1 MRVRTHFLCI
11 VFFSLVLWSQ
21 ERLTNFVDPFIGTG
35 GHGHVYPGATV
46 PFGMVQ
52 LSPDN
57 GTEGWDW
64 SSGYHYSDTVIK
76 GFSHTH
82 LSGTGIGDL
91 CDILFMPAVLK
102 DPNGRYSSHFSHNQ
116 ETAEPGY
123 YSVELK
129 TPNIRVELTA
139 TERAGFHRYTFPPG
153 DDAKIIIDLGHRINW
168 DSSVESN
175 ITVVSPT
182 LVTGYRYSKGWAPK
196 QRIYFAAHFSQPM
209 ISSHLGNDSVLY
221 NGKSSHTEKGAKAI
235 FGFKM
240 KIEEQILV
248 KVGISA
254 VSIDGA
260 LHNLDAEITDWDFDR
275 IKKDASDKWEKQLQ
289 KIVVTTQDINK
300 KRIFYTALYRTMLAP
315 IIYQDADGRYR
326 GGDDSVHTAKDFV
339 NHTIFSL
346 WDTYRAAHPLFTITQ
361 PEKVNDFVNSM
372 LAFKREYGY
381 LPVWTLHGNETMCMI
396 GYHSIPVIAD
406 AYLKGFRK
414 YVAEEA
420 FDAMKK
426 SAMSDIM
433 GLQWYRQ
440 YGYVPSDREV
450 ESVSKTLE
458 YAYDDWCIARVAKA
472 MGKESDYRTFLNR
485 SMYFKNIFDTTT
497 LFMRGKETTGAWR
510 IPFDPYTVDH
520 RNNDYT
526 EGNAWQYS
534 WYVPHDVA
542 SLIRLNGGERRFIA
556 RLDSLFEQGSQLKGT
571 NVSPDV
577 SGLIGQYAHG
587 NEPSHHIAYLYNYA
601 GAPWKTQQRV
611 AEIMNTMYKNAPDGL
626 SGNEDCGQMSAW
638 YVFSAMG
645 LYPVNPA
652 EQVYAIGT
660 PLYERIDIRLENGS
674 SFVLIAP
681 ERNDSTVYIKSAILN
696 GVLLEHPF
704 VSHADIVNGGKLY
717 FEMSKGPTNW
727 GSGFNEAIQRRH

>member
-1 MRVRTHFLCI
+1 MRNRNSFIL
-11 VFFSLVLWSQ
+11 VFFLTLILYSQ
-21 ERLTNFVDPFIGTG
+21 ERLTKHVDPFIGTG

-64 SSGYHYSDTVIK
+64 TSGYHYSDSVIK

-102 DPNGRYSSHFSHNQ
+102 DPNGQYSSHFSHIE

-123 YSVELK
+123 YSVVLK
-129 TPNIRVELTA
+129 TPNIRAELTA
-139 TERAGFHRYTFPPG
+139 TERAGFHRYTFRRSN
-153 DDAKIIIDLGHRINW
+153 DAKIVIDLGHRLNW
-168 DSSVESN
+168 DSPVESN
-175 ITVVSPT
+175 ITIVSPT

-196 QRIYFAAHFSQPM
+196 QRIYFAARFSKP
-209 ISSHLGNDSVLY
+209 IRSSHLGNDSVVHR
-221 NGKSSHTEKGAKAI
+221 GKSSMTEKGVKVI
-235 FGFKM
+235 LGFGSK
-240 KIEEQILV
+240 KDEQILV

-254 VSIDGA
+254 VSVDGA
-260 LHNLDAEITDWDFDR
+260 LNNLDTEIAGWDFDR
-275 IKKDASDKWEKQLQ
+275 IRRRAGDLWNEQLQ
-289 KIVVTTQDINK
+289 KIVVTTQDADK
-300 KRIFYTALYRTMLAP
+300 KKIFYTALYRTMLAP
-315 IIYQDADGRYR
+315 IIYQDVDGRYR
-326 GGDDSVHTAKDFV
+326 GGDDAVHTAKDFV

-381 LPVWTLHGNETMCMI
+381 LPVWTLHANETMCMI
-396 GYHSIPVIAD
+396 GYHSIPVIVD
-406 AYLKGFRK
+406 AYMKGFRN
-414 YVAEEA
+414 YDAEEA

-458 YAYDDWCIARVAKA
+458 YAYDDWCIAQMAKA
-472 MGKESDYRTFLNR
+472 MGKESDYRLFTDR
-485 SMYFKNIFDTTT
+485 STYFKNIFDTTT

-510 IPFDPYTVDH
+510 TPFDPYAVDH

-542 SLIRLNGGERRFIA
+542 ALIRLNGGKERFIE
-556 RLDSLFEQGSQLKGT
+556 RLDSLFEQTSVLKGE

-577 SGLIGQYAHG
+577 SGLVGQYAHG

-601 GAPWKTQQRV
+601 GAPRKTQERV

-652 EQVYAIGT
+652 DQKYDIGT
-660 PLYERIDIRLENGS
+660 PQFERMVLRVPNGKT
-674 SFVLIAP
+674 FVVETDNISDKLMY
-681 ERNDSTVYIKSAILN
+681 VKSVTLN
-696 GVLLEHPF
+696 GMKLNRTYLYHNE
-704 VSHADIVNGGKLY
+704 IVEGGYLR
-717 FEMSKGPTNW
+717 FTMDVNP
-727 GSGFNEAIQRRH
+727 

>member
-1 MRVRTHFLCI
+1 LA
-11 VFFSLVLWSQ
+11 Q
-21 ERLTNFVDPFIGTG
+21 ERLTKFVDPFIGTG

-64 SSGYHYSDTVIK
+64 TSGYHYSDTVIK

-102 DPNGRYSSHFSHNQ
+102 DPKARYASSFSHA
-116 ETAEPGY
+116 EESAEPGY
-123 YSVELK
+123 YSVLLK

-139 TERAGFHRYTFPPG
+139 TERAGFHRYTFPESKFS
-153 DDAKIIIDLGHRINW
+153 KIIIDLGHRLNW
-168 DSSVESN
+168 DSPVESN
-175 ITVVSPT
+175 ITVVNPA
-182 LVTGYRYSKGWAPK
+182 LITGYRYSRGWAPN
-196 QRIYFAAHFSQPM
+196 QRIYFAARFSQP
-209 ISSHLGNDSVLY
+209 IVSVLSGNDSVL
-221 NGKSSHTEKGAKAI
+221 HTQRTTQTEKGVKAVL
-235 FGFKM
+235 GFATK
-240 KIEEQILV
+240 KNQQILV

-260 LHNLDAEITDWDFDR
+260 MRNLDAEIAGWDFDR
-275 IKKDASDKWEKQLQ
+275 IRRHASDMWEKQLQ
-289 KIVVTTQDINK
+289 KIVVTTQNRDK
-300 KRIFYTALYRTMLAP
+300 KKIFYTALFRTMLAP
-315 IIYQDADGRYR
+315 IIYQDVDGKYR
-326 GGDDSVHTAKDFV
+326 GGDDSVHIATNFV

-346 WDTYRAAHPLFTITQ
+346 WDTYRAAHPLYTITQ
-361 PEKVNDFVNSM
+361 PEKVNDFVNSL

-381 LPVWTLHGNETMCMI
+381 LPVWNLHANETMCMI
-396 GYHSIPVIAD
+396 GYHSIPVIVD
-406 AYLKGFRK
+406 AYMKGFRN
-414 YVAEEA
+414 YDAEEA

-458 YAYDDWCIARVAKA
+458 YAFDDWCIAQMANA
-472 MGKESDYRTFLNR
+472 IGKESDCRLFMDR
-485 SMYFKNIFDTTT
+485 SAFFKNIFDTTT

-510 IPFDPYTVDH
+510 LPFDPYAIDH
-520 RNNDYT
+520 RRNDYT

-534 WYVPHDVA
+534 WYVPHDVPA
-542 SLIRLNGGERRFIA
+542 LIRLHGGSGRFIE
-556 RLDSLFEQGSQLKGT
+556 RLDSLFDQQTILTGEDI
-571 NVSPDV
+571 SPDV

-601 GAPWKTQQRV
+601 GVPWKTQERV
-611 AEIMNTMYKNAPDGL
+611 SAIMNTMYKNAPDGL

-645 LYPVNPA
+645 FYPVNPA
-652 EQVYAIGT
+652 EQVYGIGT
-660 PLYERIDIRLENGS
+660 PQFDSIEVSLSGGKKFIIAAHNLSPGNIFISSATVNGTP
-674 SFVLIAP
+674 L
-681 ERNDSTVYIKSAILN
+681 NTVYIDHSTIMA
-696 GVLLEHPF
+696 
-704 VSHADIVNGGKLY
+704 GGYLK
-717 FEMSKGPTNW
+717 FEMSNMPSTW
-727 GSGFNEAIQRRH
+727 GSEHSSNPPSDVRIP